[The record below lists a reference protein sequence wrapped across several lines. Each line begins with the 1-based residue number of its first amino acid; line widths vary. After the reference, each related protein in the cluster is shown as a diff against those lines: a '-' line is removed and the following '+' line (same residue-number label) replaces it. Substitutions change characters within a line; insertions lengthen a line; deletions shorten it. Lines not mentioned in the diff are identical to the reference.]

1 MKINVQIEQLSLH
14 GISVAPHEHPQLQG
28 AVESELARLMSA
40 GGLNQE
46 LAAGAAVPSVNASTM
61 QLTSPAG
68 PVRLGQGIA
77 RSVYGG
83 LGQ

>member
-1 MKINVQIEQLSLH
+1 LKINIQIERLILH
-14 GISVAPHEHPQLQG
+14 GIRVAPHQHKLLQA

-46 LAAGAAVPSVNASTM
+46 LAAGVAVPSVNAATM
-61 QLTSPAG
+61 QLSSAAG
-68 PVRLGQGIA
+68 PARMGQGIA

>member
-1 MKINVQIEQLSLH
+1 LKINVQIERLILH
-14 GISVAPHEHPQLQG
+14 GISVAPHEHPLLQA
-28 AVESELARLMSA
+28 AVESELARLMSS

-46 LAAGAAVPSVNASTM
+46 LAAGVAVPSVNAATM
-61 QLTSPAG
+61 QLSSTAG
-68 PVRLGQGIA
+68 PARLGRGIA

>member
-1 MKINVQIEQLSLH
+1 LKINVQIEQLILD
-14 GISVAPHEHPQLQG
+14 GISVAPHEHPELQA

-40 GGLNQE
+40 GGLNRE
-46 LAAGAAVPSVNASTM
+46 LAAGVALPSVNAAPM
-61 QLTSPAG
+61 QLSSPAG